1 MATYTIIGGDQ
12 KEYGPITAEDIG
24 LWIGEGRLNEHSLIK
39 GEGDAEFRPLGNLP
53 EFAGAFAAK
62 PQMSGTPP
70 AFARSTGSANW
81 DQRDYDLDIGG
92 CISRGWN
99 LVKENFGL
107 LFVAALIFALIE
119 GFIAAL
125 GSIPIIGP
133 IFSIVNLVIAGPL
146 MGGLY
151 YVFIQTVRNQPATV
165 GDVFAGFRKSFGQLF
180 LGHIVPALLMGL
192 CFLPFLI
199 VLIIELLP
207 LVGHMQNGQSADPQ
221 AIANALSKTS
231 LLLIFASFLV
241 CLIPTIY
248 FQICWWFTLPLIID
262 KEMDFWTAMG
272 TSRKMVRK
280 HWWLVFG
287 LTILIG
293 LINVA
298 GLCACCIGAL
308 FTAPICF
315 AAMMFA
321 YETIFSE
328 GPAA

>member
-39 GEGDAEFRPLGNLP
+39 GEGDAEFRPLGSLP
-53 EFAGAFAAK
+53 EFVGAFAAK
-62 PQMSGTPP
+62 PQMPGVPP
-70 AFARSTGSANW
+70 PFAHSAGSANW
-81 DQRDYDLDIGG
+81 DGRDYDLDIGG

-99 LVKENFGL
+99 LVKNNFGL
-107 LFVAALIFALIE
+107 LFVVTLIFALIE
-119 GFIAAL
+119 GFIAGL

-151 YVFIQTVRNQPATV
+151 YVFIQTIRSQPAEV

-180 LGHIVPALLMGL
+180 LGHIVPVLLMGL
-192 CFLPFLI
+192 CMIPFVI
-199 VLIIELLP
+199 ILIIELLP
-207 LVGHMQNGQSADPQ
+207 MVAHMQNGQSADPQ
-221 AIANALSKTS
+221 MVVNALSKMS
-231 LLLIFASFLV
+231 LPLILASLV
-241 CLIPTIY
+241 CMIPVIY
-248 FQICWWFTLPLIID
+248 FSICWVFTLPLIVD
-262 KEMDFWTAMG
+262 KQMDFWTAMG
-272 TSRKMVRK
+272 TSRKMVKK

-287 LTILIG
+287 LTIIIG
-293 LINVA
+293 LLNVV

-321 YETIFSE
+321 YEIIFSE